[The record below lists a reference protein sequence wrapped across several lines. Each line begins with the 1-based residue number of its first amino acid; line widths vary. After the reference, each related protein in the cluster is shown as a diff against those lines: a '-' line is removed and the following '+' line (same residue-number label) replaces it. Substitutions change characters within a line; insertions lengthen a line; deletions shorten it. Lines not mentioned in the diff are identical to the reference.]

1 MSRIPSDEIYKHAD
15 CKYTACII
23 TAKRARELQN
33 EQPKDSTNKP
43 LLQAYDELM
52 DGDLSYRRPE
62 PEELAV
68 ERPVKIEEE
77 AVLSE

>member
-23 TAKRARELQN
+23 TAKRARELQKS
-33 EQPKDSTNKP
+33 QPKDSSNKP

-52 DGDLSYRRPE
+52 GGELTYRRMN
-62 PEELAV
+62 PEELAAA
-68 ERPVKIEEE
+68 E
-77 AVLSE
+77 AGKGRDEALL

>member
-52 DGDLSYRRPE
+52 DGELTYRRMS
-62 PEELAV
+62 PEELAAA
-68 ERPVKIEEE
+68 E
-77 AVLSE
+77 ASKGKDEASL